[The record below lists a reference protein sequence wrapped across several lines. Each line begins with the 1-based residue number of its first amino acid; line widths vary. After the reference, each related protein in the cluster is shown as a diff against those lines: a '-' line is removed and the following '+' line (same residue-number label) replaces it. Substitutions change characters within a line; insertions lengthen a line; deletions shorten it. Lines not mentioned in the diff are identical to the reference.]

1 MVEQLK
7 TQQTRIDILKKETK
21 RSNPFLERDK
31 LLSAEQ
37 ELRRMIYE
45 SDIETLKAQR
55 NHLDN
60 LSELHWD
67 YERKHRSFRKQEN
80 RDKYE
85 QEVLDPHWELIEKE
99 EEKLKQ
105 MIINL

>member
-1 MVEQLK
+1 MVHQLK
-7 TQQTRIDILKKETK
+7 AQQSLIDILKKEPK
-21 RSNPFLERDK
+21 RSNPFLEKDK
-31 LLSAEQ
+31 LFSEELK
-37 ELRRMIYE
+37 LRRMIYE

-55 NHLDN
+55 IHLDN

-67 YERKHRSFRKQEN
+67 YKRKYRSFRKQEN

-99 EEKLKQ
+99 EEKLRQ

>member
-7 TQQTRIDILKKETK
+7 TQQIRIDILEKEPK
-21 RSNPFLERDK
+21 RSNPFFETDK
-31 LLSAEQ
+31 LLSAKL

-45 SDIETLKAQR
+45 SDIEILKTQR
-55 NHLDN
+55 IHLDN
-60 LSELHWD
+60 ITELHWD

-99 EEKLKQ
+99 EQKLKQ